1 MPGTLYLV
9 ATPIGNL
16 NDMTPRAVQTLADA
30 DLIAAEDTRRTLQLL
45 NHFSVKGKLIHYDE
59 NNKEKQG
66 PVLLQ
71 ELLQGKN
78 VALVTDAG
86 FPGISDP
93 GEAMAKLAIENG
105 ITVVPVPGANACL
118 TALVASGLPSTPFF
132 FGAFLPKSKKNRKEQ
147 LEKWKWIPATIV
159 LYEAPH
165 RIVTVLEEILA
176 TWGDRQMA
184 FGRELTKLHEEFWR
198 GTVSQAISYLKE
210 NPPRGEFV
218 LVIAQAE
225 ETTLRYEGQTGDLLI
240 ADGTNITY
248 QPNGFN
254 NLYKPDVPKNSYQP
268 NVFGDMASNIVKDPL
283 ELVKEKIAA
292 GVPKKEALSEIAKQF
307 KIPKRDLYNRLIQ
320 EQEKG

>member
-1 MPGTLYLV
+1 MSGKLYLV

-16 NDMTPRAVQTLADA
+16 GDITPRALEVLAAA

-45 NHFSVKGKLIHYDE
+45 NHFSIKGKLIHYDE

-71 ELLQGKN
+71 ELLEGKN
-78 VALVTDAG
+78 IALVTDAG

-93 GEAMAKLAIENG
+93 GEAMAKLAIEKG
-105 ITVVPVPGANACL
+105 VTVVPVPGANACL

-147 LEKWKWIPATIV
+147 LEKWKNIPATVV

-165 RIVTVLEEILA
+165 RIVDVLEEILA
-176 TWGDRQMA
+176 AWGDRQMA

-198 GTVSQAISYLKE
+198 GTVSQAIVYLKE
-210 NPPRGEFV
+210 NTPRGEFV
-218 LVIAQAE
+218 LVIAQAQEVPAEDE
-225 ETTLRYEGQTGDLLI
+225 EE
-240 ADGTNITY
+240 
-248 QPNGFN
+248 
-254 NLYKPDVPKNSYQP
+254 
-268 NVFGDMASNIVKDPL
+268 KDPL
-283 ELVKEKIAA
+283 EAVKEKIAA
-292 GVPKKEALSEIAKQF
+292 GVPKKEALAQIAKQF

-320 EQEKG
+320 EQEK

>member
-1 MPGTLYLV
+1 MSGTLYLV

-16 NDMTPRAVQTLADA
+16 GDMTPRALEVLAAA

-45 NHFSVKGKLIHYDE
+45 NHFSIKGKLIHYDE

-71 ELLQGKN
+71 ELLEGKN
-78 VALVTDAG
+78 IALVTDAG

-93 GEAMAKLAIENG
+93 GEAMAKLAIEKDV
-105 ITVVPVPGANACL
+105 TVVPVPGANACL

-147 LEKWKWIPATIV
+147 LEKWKNIPATVV

-165 RIVTVLEEILA
+165 RIVDVLEEILA
-176 TWGDRQMA
+176 AWGDRQMA

-198 GTVSQAISYLKE
+198 GTVSQAIAYLKE
-210 NPPRGEFV
+210 NTPRGEFV
-218 LVIAQAE
+218 LVIAQASEVPAEDE
-225 ETTLRYEGQTGDLLI
+225 EE
-240 ADGTNITY
+240 
-248 QPNGFN
+248 
-254 NLYKPDVPKNSYQP
+254 
-268 NVFGDMASNIVKDPL
+268 KDPL
-283 ELVKEKIAA
+283 EAVKEKIAA
-292 GVPKKEALSEIAKQF
+292 GVPKKEALAQIAKQF

-320 EQEKG
+320 EQEK

>member
-16 NDMTPRAVQTLADA
+16 GDMTPRAVQVLTDA

-45 NHFSVKGKLIHYDE
+45 NHFSIKGKLIHYDE

-78 VALVTDAG
+78 IALVTDAG

-105 ITVVPVPGANACL
+105 ISVVPVPGANACL

-132 FGAFLPKSKKNRKEQ
+132 FGAFLPKSKKNRREQ
-147 LEKWKWIPATIV
+147 LIAWKNIPATIV

-165 RIVTVLEEILA
+165 RIMDVLEEILA
-176 TWGDRQMA
+176 AWGDRQMA

-198 GTVSQAISYLKE
+198 GTVSQAILYLKE

-218 LVIAQAE
+218 LVIAQGE
-225 ETTLRYEGQTGDLLI
+225 EPQ
-240 ADGTNITY
+240 AD
-248 QPNGFN
+248 
-254 NLYKPDVPKNSYQP
+254 KEDE
-268 NVFGDMASNIVKDPL
+268 KDPL
-283 ELVKEKIAA
+283 EAVKEKIVA
-292 GVPKKEALSEIAKQF
+292 GVPKKKALSQIAKQF

-320 EQEKG
+320 EQEKE

>member
-16 NDMTPRAVQTLADA
+16 GDMTPRAVQVLTDA

-45 NHFSVKGKLIHYDE
+45 NHFSIKGKLIHYDE

-71 ELLQGKN
+71 ELLEGKN
-78 VALVTDAG
+78 IALVTDAG

-105 ITVVPVPGANACL
+105 ISVVPVPGANACL

-132 FGAFLPKSKKNRKEQ
+132 FGAFLPKSKKNRREQ
-147 LEKWKWIPATIV
+147 LIAWKNIPATIV

-165 RIVTVLEEILA
+165 RIMDVLEEILA
-176 TWGDRQMA
+176 AWGDRQMA

-198 GTVSQAISYLKE
+198 GTVSQAILYLKE

-218 LVIAQAE
+218 LVIAQGE
-225 ETTLRYEGQTGDLLI
+225 EPQ
-240 ADGTNITY
+240 AD
-248 QPNGFN
+248 
-254 NLYKPDVPKNSYQP
+254 KEDE
-268 NVFGDMASNIVKDPL
+268 KDPL
-283 ELVKEKIAA
+283 EAVKEKIAA
-292 GVPKKEALSEIAKQF
+292 GVPKKEALSQIAKQF

-320 EQEKG
+320 EQEKE

>member
-16 NDMTPRAVQTLADA
+16 GDMTPRAVQVLTDA

-45 NHFSVKGKLIHYDE
+45 NHFSIKGKLIHYDE

-78 VALVTDAG
+78 IALVTDAG

-105 ITVVPVPGANACL
+105 ISVVPVPGANACL

-132 FGAFLPKSKKNRKEQ
+132 FGAFLPKSKKNRREQ
-147 LEKWKWIPATIV
+147 LIAWKNIPATLV

-165 RIVTVLEEILA
+165 RIMDVLEEILA
-176 TWGDRQMA
+176 AWGDRQMA

-198 GTVSQAISYLKE
+198 GTVSQAILYLKE

-218 LVIAQAE
+218 LVIDQGEEPQADKE
-225 ETTLRYEGQTGDLLI
+225 DE
-240 ADGTNITY
+240 
-248 QPNGFN
+248 
-254 NLYKPDVPKNSYQP
+254 
-268 NVFGDMASNIVKDPL
+268 KDPL
-283 ELVKEKIAA
+283 EAVKEKIAA
-292 GVPKKEALSEIAKQF
+292 GVPKKEALSQIAKQF

-320 EQEKG
+320 EQEKE

>member
-1 MPGTLYLV
+1 MSGTLFLV

-16 NDMTPRAVQTLADA
+16 GDMTPRALEVLAAA

-45 NHFSVKGKLIHYDE
+45 NHFSIKGKLIHYDE

-71 ELLQGKN
+71 ELLEGKN
-78 VALVTDAG
+78 IALVTDAG

-93 GEAMAKLAIENG
+93 GEAMAKLAIEKG
-105 ITVVPVPGANACL
+105 VTVVPVPGANACL

-147 LEKWKWIPATIV
+147 LEKWKNIPATVV

-165 RIVTVLEEILA
+165 RIVDVLEEILTA
-176 TWGDRQMA
+176 WGDRQMA

-198 GTVSQAISYLKE
+198 GTVSQAIAYLKE
-210 NPPRGEFV
+210 NTPRGEFV
-218 LVIAQAE
+218 LVIAQAQEIPAEDE
-225 ETTLRYEGQTGDLLI
+225 EE
-240 ADGTNITY
+240 
-248 QPNGFN
+248 
-254 NLYKPDVPKNSYQP
+254 
-268 NVFGDMASNIVKDPL
+268 KDPL
-283 ELVKEKIAA
+283 EAVKEKIAA
-292 GVPKKEALSEIAKQF
+292 GVPKKEALAQIAKQF

-320 EQEKG
+320 EQEK

>member
-1 MPGTLYLV
+1 MSGTLYLV

-16 NDMTPRAVQTLADA
+16 GDMTPRAVEVLAAA

-45 NHFSVKGKLIHYDE
+45 NHFSIKGKLIHYDE

-71 ELLQGKN
+71 ELLEGKN
-78 VALVTDAG
+78 IALVTDAG

-93 GEAMAKLAIENG
+93 GEAMAKLAIEKG
-105 ITVVPVPGANACL
+105 VTVVPVPGANACL

-147 LEKWKWIPATIV
+147 LEKWKNIPATVV

-165 RIVTVLEEILA
+165 RIVDVLEEILA
-176 TWGDRQMA
+176 AWGDRQMA

-198 GTVSQAISYLKE
+198 GTVSQAIAYLKE
-210 NPPRGEFV
+210 NTPRGEFV
-218 LVIAQAE
+218 LVIAQAQEALAKDE
-225 ETTLRYEGQTGDLLI
+225 EE
-240 ADGTNITY
+240 
-248 QPNGFN
+248 
-254 NLYKPDVPKNSYQP
+254 
-268 NVFGDMASNIVKDPL
+268 KDPL
-283 ELVKEKIAA
+283 EAVKEKIAA
-292 GVPKKEALSEIAKQF
+292 GVPKKEALAQIAKQF

-320 EQEKG
+320 EQEK

>member
-1 MPGTLYLV
+1 MSGTLFLV

-16 NDMTPRAVQTLADA
+16 GDMTPRALEVLAAA

-45 NHFSVKGKLIHYDE
+45 NHFSIKGKLIHYDE

-71 ELLQGKN
+71 ELLEGKN
-78 VALVTDAG
+78 IALVTDAG

-93 GEAMAKLAIENG
+93 GEAMAKLAIEKG
-105 ITVVPVPGANACL
+105 VTVVPVPGANACL

-147 LEKWKWIPATIV
+147 LEKWKNIPATVV

-165 RIVTVLEEILA
+165 RIVDVLEEILA
-176 TWGDRQMA
+176 AWGDRQMA

-198 GTVSQAISYLKE
+198 GTVSQAITYLKE
-210 NPPRGEFV
+210 NTPRGEFV
-218 LVIAQAE
+218 LAIAQAQEVPAEDE
-225 ETTLRYEGQTGDLLI
+225 EE
-240 ADGTNITY
+240 
-248 QPNGFN
+248 
-254 NLYKPDVPKNSYQP
+254 
-268 NVFGDMASNIVKDPL
+268 KDPL
-283 ELVKEKIAA
+283 EAVKEKIAA
-292 GVPKKEALSEIAKQF
+292 GIPKKEALAQIAKQF

-320 EQEKG
+320 EQEK

>member
-16 NDMTPRAVQTLADA
+16 GDMTPRAVQVLTDA

-45 NHFSVKGKLIHYDE
+45 NHFSIKGKLIHYDE

-78 VALVTDAG
+78 IALVTDAG

-105 ITVVPVPGANACL
+105 IFVVPVPGANACL

-132 FGAFLPKSKKNRKEQ
+132 FGAFLPKSKKNRREQ
-147 LEKWKWIPATIV
+147 LIAWKNIPATIV

-165 RIVTVLEEILA
+165 RIMDVLEEILA
-176 TWGDRQMA
+176 AWGNRQMA

-198 GTVSQAISYLKE
+198 GTVSQAILYLKE

-218 LVIAQAE
+218 LVIAQGE
-225 ETTLRYEGQTGDLLI
+225 EPQ
-240 ADGTNITY
+240 AD
-248 QPNGFN
+248 
-254 NLYKPDVPKNSYQP
+254 KEDE
-268 NVFGDMASNIVKDPL
+268 KDPL
-283 ELVKEKIAA
+283 EAVKEKIAA
-292 GVPKKEALSEIAKQF
+292 GVPKKEALSQIAKQF

-320 EQEKG
+320 EQEKE

>member
-1 MPGTLYLV
+1 MPGTLFLV

-16 NDMTPRAVQTLADA
+16 GDMTPRAVQTLAEA

-45 NHFSVKGKLIHYDE
+45 NHFSIKGRLLHYDE

-71 ELLQGKN
+71 ELLQGEN

-93 GEAMAKLAIENG
+93 GEAMAQLAIQNG

-147 LEKWKWIPATIV
+147 LEKWKQIPATIV

-165 RIVTVLEEILA
+165 RITEVLEEILA
-176 TWGDRQMA
+176 VWGDRQMA
-184 FGRELTKLHEEFWR
+184 FGRELTKVHEEFRR
-198 GTVSQAISYLKE
+198 GRVSEIISYLKE
-210 NPPRGEFV
+210 YPPRGEFV
-218 LVIAQAE
+218 LVIARAE
-225 ETTLRYEGQTGDLLI
+225 EKPPD
-240 ADGTNITY
+240 DGEE
-248 QPNGFN
+248 
-254 NLYKPDVPKNSYQP
+254 
-268 NVFGDMASNIVKDPL
+268 KDPL
-283 ELVKEKIAA
+283 EAVKEKIAQ

-307 KIPKRDLYNRLIQ
+307 KIPRRDLYNRLIQ
-320 EQEKG
+320 EQEKE

>member
-16 NDMTPRAVQTLADA
+16 GDMTPRAVQVLTDA

-45 NHFSVKGKLIHYDE
+45 NHFSIKGKLIHYDE

-78 VALVTDAG
+78 IALVTDAG

-105 ITVVPVPGANACL
+105 ISVVPVPGANACL

-132 FGAFLPKSKKNRKEQ
+132 FGAFLPKSKKNRREQ
-147 LEKWKWIPATIV
+147 LVAWKNIPATIV

-165 RIVTVLEEILA
+165 RIMDVLEEILA
-176 TWGDRQMA
+176 AWGDRQMA

-198 GTVSQAISYLKE
+198 GTVSQAILYLKE

-218 LVIAQAE
+218 LVIAQGE
-225 ETTLRYEGQTGDLLI
+225 EPQ
-240 ADGTNITY
+240 AD
-248 QPNGFN
+248 
-254 NLYKPDVPKNSYQP
+254 KEDE
-268 NVFGDMASNIVKDPL
+268 KDPL
-283 ELVKEKIAA
+283 EAVKEKIAA
-292 GVPKKEALSEIAKQF
+292 GVPKKEALSQIAKQF

-320 EQEKG
+320 EQEKE

>member
-1 MPGTLYLV
+1 MPGTLFLV

-16 NDMTPRAVQTLADA
+16 GDMTPRAVQTLAEA

-45 NHFSVKGKLIHYDE
+45 NHFSIKGKLLHYDE

-93 GEAMAKLAIENG
+93 GEAMAWLAIQNG

-147 LEKWKWIPATIV
+147 LEKWKQIPATVV

-165 RIVTVLEEILA
+165 RIVEVLEEILA
-176 TWGDRQMA
+176 VWGDRQMV
-184 FGRELTKLHEEFWR
+184 FGRELTKLHEEFRR
-198 GTVSQAISYLKE
+198 GRVSEIISYLNE
-210 NPPRGEFV
+210 YPPRGEFV

-225 ETTLRYEGQTGDLLI
+225 EKPSD
-240 ADGTNITY
+240 DGEE
-248 QPNGFN
+248 
-254 NLYKPDVPKNSYQP
+254 
-268 NVFGDMASNIVKDPL
+268 KDPL
-283 ELVKEKIAA
+283 EAVKEKIAQ
-292 GVPKKEALSEIAKQF
+292 GVPKKEALSEIAKQY
-307 KIPKRDLYNRLIQ
+307 KIPKRNLYNRLIQ
-320 EQEKG
+320 EQEKE

>member
-16 NDMTPRAVQTLADA
+16 GDMTPRAVQVLTDA

-45 NHFSVKGKLIHYDE
+45 NHFSIKGKLIHYDE

-78 VALVTDAG
+78 IALVTDAG

-93 GEAMAKLAIENG
+93 GEAMAKLAIEKDV
-105 ITVVPVPGANACL
+105 TVVPVPGANACL

-132 FGAFLPKSKKNRKEQ
+132 FGAFLPKSKKNRREQ
-147 LEKWKWIPATIV
+147 LIAWKNIPATIV

-165 RIVTVLEEILA
+165 RIMDVLEEILA
-176 TWGDRQMA
+176 AWGDRQMA

-198 GTVSQAISYLKE
+198 GTVSQAILYLKE

-218 LVIAQAE
+218 LVIAQGE
-225 ETTLRYEGQTGDLLI
+225 EPQ
-240 ADGTNITY
+240 AD
-248 QPNGFN
+248 
-254 NLYKPDVPKNSYQP
+254 KEDE
-268 NVFGDMASNIVKDPL
+268 KDPL
-283 ELVKEKIAA
+283 EAVKEKIAA
-292 GVPKKEALSEIAKQF
+292 GVPKKEALSQIAKQF

-320 EQEKG
+320 EQEKE

>member
-1 MPGTLYLV
+1 MPGTLFLV

-16 NDMTPRAVQTLADA
+16 GDMTPRAVQTLAEA

-45 NHFSVKGKLIHYDE
+45 NHFSIKGKLLHYDE

-71 ELLQGKN
+71 ELLQGEN

-93 GEAMAKLAIENG
+93 GEAMAQLAIQNG

-147 LEKWKWIPATIV
+147 LEKWKQIPATIV

-165 RIVTVLEEILA
+165 RITEVLEEILA
-176 TWGDRQMA
+176 VWGDRQMA
-184 FGRELTKLHEEFWR
+184 FGRELTKVHEEFRR
-198 GTVSQAISYLKE
+198 GRVSEIISYLKE
-210 NPPRGEFV
+210 YPPRGEFV
-218 LVIAQAE
+218 LVIARAE
-225 ETTLRYEGQTGDLLI
+225 EKPPD
-240 ADGTNITY
+240 DGEE
-248 QPNGFN
+248 
-254 NLYKPDVPKNSYQP
+254 
-268 NVFGDMASNIVKDPL
+268 KDPL
-283 ELVKEKIAA
+283 EAVKEKIAQ

-307 KIPKRDLYNRLIQ
+307 KSPRRDLYNRLIQ
-320 EQEKG
+320 EQEKE

>member
-1 MPGTLYLV
+1 MPGTLFLV

-16 NDMTPRAVQTLADA
+16 GDMTPRAVQVLTDA

-45 NHFSVKGKLIHYDE
+45 NHFSIKGKLIHYDE

-71 ELLQGKN
+71 ELLQGNN

-105 ITVVPVPGANACL
+105 ITVTPVPGANACL

-147 LEKWKWIPATIV
+147 LEKWKQIPATVV
-159 LYEAPH
+159 LYEA
-165 RIVTVLEEILA
+165 ILA
-176 TWGDRQMA
+176 VWGDRQMA

-198 GTVSQAISYLKE
+198 GSVLQAISYLKE

-225 ETTLRYEGQTGDLLI
+225 EKPPDDAGD
-240 ADGTNITY
+240 T
-248 QPNGFN
+248 
-254 NLYKPDVPKNSYQP
+254 
-268 NVFGDMASNIVKDPL
+268 DPL
-283 ELVKEKIAA
+283 DMVKEKIAK

-320 EQEKG
+320 EQEKE

>member
-1 MPGTLYLV
+1 MSGTLYLV

-16 NDMTPRAVQTLADA
+16 GDMTPRAVQTLAEA

-45 NHFSVKGKLIHYDE
+45 NHFSIKGRLLHYDE

-93 GEAMAKLAIENG
+93 GEAMAQLAVQNG

-147 LEKWKWIPATIV
+147 LEKWKLIPATIV

-165 RIVTVLEEILA
+165 RIVEVLDEILA
-176 TWGDRQMA
+176 VWGDRQMA
-184 FGRELTKLHEEFWR
+184 FGRELTKVHEEFRR
-198 GTVSQAISYLKE
+198 GKVSEIISYLNE

-218 LVIAQAE
+218 LVLAQAE
-225 ETTLRYEGQTGDLLI
+225 E
-240 ADGTNITY
+240 
-248 QPNGFN
+248 
-254 NLYKPDVPKNSYQP
+254 KPPDE
-268 NVFGDMASNIVKDPL
+268 ATEIDPL
-283 ELVKEKIAA
+283 EAVKEKIAQ

-320 EQEKG
+320 EQEKE

>member
-1 MPGTLYLV
+1 MSGTLYLV

-16 NDMTPRAVQTLADA
+16 ADMTPRAVQTLAAA

-45 NHFSVKGKLIHYDE
+45 NHFSIKGKLIHYDE

-71 ELLQGKN
+71 ELLEGKN
-78 VALVTDAG
+78 IALVTDAG

-93 GEAMAKLAIENG
+93 GEAMAKLAIEKG
-105 ITVVPVPGANACL
+105 VTVVPVPGANACL

-147 LEKWKWIPATIV
+147 LEKWKNIPATVV

-165 RIVTVLEEILA
+165 RIVDVLEEILA
-176 TWGDRQMA
+176 AWGDRQMA

-198 GTVSQAISYLKE
+198 GTVSQAIAYLKE
-210 NPPRGEFV
+210 NTPRGEFV
-218 LVIAQAE
+218 LVIAQAQEVPAEDE
-225 ETTLRYEGQTGDLLI
+225 EE
-240 ADGTNITY
+240 
-248 QPNGFN
+248 
-254 NLYKPDVPKNSYQP
+254 
-268 NVFGDMASNIVKDPL
+268 KDPL
-283 ELVKEKIAA
+283 EAVKEKIAA
-292 GVPKKEALSEIAKQF
+292 GVPKKEALAQIAKQF

-320 EQEKG
+320 EQEK

>member
-1 MPGTLYLV
+1 MSGTLYLV

-16 NDMTPRAVQTLADA
+16 GDMTPRALEVLAAA

-45 NHFSVKGKLIHYDE
+45 NHFSIKGKLIHYDE

-71 ELLQGKN
+71 ELLEGKN
-78 VALVTDAG
+78 IALVTDAG

-93 GEAMAKLAIENG
+93 GEAMAKLAIEKG
-105 ITVVPVPGANACL
+105 VTVVPVPGANACL

-147 LEKWKWIPATIV
+147 LEKWKNIPATVV

-165 RIVTVLEEILA
+165 RIVDVLEEILA
-176 TWGDRQMA
+176 AWGDRQMA

-198 GTVSQAISYLKE
+198 GTVSQAIAYLKE
-210 NPPRGEFV
+210 NSPRGEFV
-218 LVIAQAE
+218 LVIAQAQEVPAEDE
-225 ETTLRYEGQTGDLLI
+225 EE
-240 ADGTNITY
+240 
-248 QPNGFN
+248 
-254 NLYKPDVPKNSYQP
+254 
-268 NVFGDMASNIVKDPL
+268 KDPL
-283 ELVKEKIAA
+283 EAVKEKIAA
-292 GVPKKEALSEIAKQF
+292 GVPKKEALAQIAKQF

-320 EQEKG
+320 EQEK

>member
-16 NDMTPRAVQTLADA
+16 GDMTPRAVQTLAET

-45 NHFSVKGKLIHYDE
+45 NHFSIKGRLLHYDE

-93 GEAMAKLAIENG
+93 GEAMAQLAIQNG

-147 LEKWKWIPATIV
+147 LEKWKQIPATIV

-165 RIVTVLEEILA
+165 RILEVLEEILA
-176 TWGDRQMA
+176 VWGDRQMA
-184 FGRELTKLHEEFWR
+184 FGRELTKLHEEFRR
-198 GTVSQAISYLKE
+198 GRVSEIISYLNE

-218 LVIAQAE
+218 LVIARTE
-225 ETTLRYEGQTGDLLI
+225 EE
-240 ADGTNITY
+240 
-248 QPNGFN
+248 P
-254 NLYKPDVPKNSYQP
+254 PDVGKE
-268 NVFGDMASNIVKDPL
+268 IDPL
-283 ELVKEKIAA
+283 EAVKEKIAQ

-320 EQEKG
+320 EQEKE

>member
-16 NDMTPRAVQTLADA
+16 GDMTPRAVQVLTDA

-45 NHFSVKGKLIHYDE
+45 NHFSIKGKLIHYDE

-71 ELLQGKN
+71 ELLQGNN

-93 GEAMAKLAIENG
+93 GEAMAMLAIENG
-105 ITVVPVPGANACL
+105 ISVVPVPGANACL

-132 FGAFLPKSKKNRKEQ
+132 FGAFLPKSKKNRREQ
-147 LEKWKWIPATIV
+147 LIAWKNIPATIV

-165 RIVTVLEEILA
+165 RIMDVLEEILA
-176 TWGDRQMA
+176 AWGDRQMA

-198 GTVSQAISYLKE
+198 GTVSQAILYLKE

-218 LVIAQAE
+218 LVIAQGE
-225 ETTLRYEGQTGDLLI
+225 EPQ
-240 ADGTNITY
+240 AD
-248 QPNGFN
+248 
-254 NLYKPDVPKNSYQP
+254 KEDE
-268 NVFGDMASNIVKDPL
+268 KDPL
-283 ELVKEKIAA
+283 EAVKEKIAA
-292 GVPKKEALSEIAKQF
+292 GVPKKEALSQIAKQF

-320 EQEKG
+320 EQEKE

>member
-16 NDMTPRAVQTLADA
+16 GDMTPRAVQVLTDA

-45 NHFSVKGKLIHYDE
+45 NHFSIKGKLIHYDE

-78 VALVTDAG
+78 IALVTDAG

-93 GEAMAKLAIENG
+93 GEAMAKLVIENG
-105 ITVVPVPGANACL
+105 ISVVPVPGANACL

-132 FGAFLPKSKKNRKEQ
+132 FGAFLPKSKKNRREQ
-147 LEKWKWIPATIV
+147 LIAWKNIPATIV

-165 RIVTVLEEILA
+165 RIMDVLEEILA
-176 TWGDRQMA
+176 AWGDRQMA

-198 GTVSQAISYLKE
+198 GTVSQAILYLKE

-218 LVIAQAE
+218 LVIAQGE
-225 ETTLRYEGQTGDLLI
+225 EPQ
-240 ADGTNITY
+240 AD
-248 QPNGFN
+248 
-254 NLYKPDVPKNSYQP
+254 KEDE
-268 NVFGDMASNIVKDPL
+268 KDPL
-283 ELVKEKIAA
+283 EAVKEKIAA
-292 GVPKKEALSEIAKQF
+292 GVPKKEALSQIAKQF

-320 EQEKG
+320 EQEKE

>member
-1 MPGTLYLV
+1 MSGTLYLV

-16 NDMTPRAVQTLADA
+16 GDMTPRAVQVLGDA

-45 NHFSVKGKLIHYDE
+45 NHFSIKGRLLHYDE

-93 GEAMAKLAIENG
+93 GEAMAQLAVQNG
-105 ITVVPVPGANACL
+105 VTVVPVPGANACL

-132 FGAFLPKSKKNRKEQ
+132 FGAFLPKSKKNRREQ
-147 LEKWKWIPATIV
+147 LEKWKLIPATIV

-165 RIVTVLEEILA
+165 RIVEVLEEILA
-176 TWGDRQMA
+176 VWGDRQMA
-184 FGRELTKLHEEFWR
+184 FGRELTKVHEEFRR
-198 GTVSQAISYLKE
+198 GRVSEIISYLNE

-225 ETTLRYEGQTGDLLI
+225 E
-240 ADGTNITY
+240 
-248 QPNGFN
+248 
-254 NLYKPDVPKNSYQP
+254 KPPDE
-268 NVFGDMASNIVKDPL
+268 ATEIDPL
-283 ELVKEKIAA
+283 EAVKEIIAQ

-320 EQEKG
+320 EQEKE